1 LALSEKEFF
10 SHDIWT
16 SLPMSS
22 RGIGALKPRLS
33 AVLREQ
39 IILEFPKLIRELE
52 VGIDECRNQLT
63 KLGDARTT
71 VAKQR
76 VYLMRISQLFSS
88 LVRAALEGVYIY
100 DFFGDAMTAAGCSRR
115 LRAAIQNIL
124 LGLAKDMRC
133 EGREQEII
141 EEPVEREDPRFAKQ
155 ISRLDYMHH
164 VQEVMKRSRGRE
176 LPGPIN
182 ALIVG
187 DLFYQ

>member
-1 LALSEKEFF
+1 
-10 SHDIWT
+10 
-16 SLPMSS
+16 MSS